1 MSINAVVLKVASRCN
16 LNCSYCYMYQHAD
29 QGYLRQPKL
38 MSDEVFEATL
48 SAMLRHSEAAGPKHR
63 IALTF
68 HGGEPTLIGAERFR
82 RFNLTARERL
92 GDRLMMTTIQ
102 TNALLLDERWIE
114 AFKEFDVLVSI
125 SLDGA
130 KEIHDAYRVD
140 HEGRGSHERTIRAI
154 RMLQDGGVTPR
165 ILSVANPGAS
175 GRETYRYF
183 RSLDI
188 TRMDFLLPDVTR
200 DIKIMMYGQYG
211 PTPVADFLIEA
222 FDAWMEENDSRVRV
236 RIFYELIRSFY
247 GAGPGSD
254 AFGNPLINY
263 LIVNTDGSIEGMD
276 ALRVCGEGL
285 IETGLNVLA
294 NDFSDLKN
302 TDSLIHRAVY
312 EGFPLAEECR
322 ACPERQA
329 CGGGHLPHRY
339 SKQNGFDNPSAWC
352 DDILKLFA
360 HIRRFTG
367 IELKSSRQSYV
378 A

>member
-1 MSINAVVLKVASRCN
+1 MSINAIVLKVASRCN

-38 MSDEVFEATL
+38 MSDEVFEGTL
-48 SAMLRHSEAAGPKHR
+48 SAMSRYCETAGPKHR

-68 HGGEPTLIGAERFR
+68 HGGEPTLMGSERFR
-82 RFNLTARERL
+82 RFNRRARERL
-92 GDRLMMTTIQ
+92 GDQLMMTTIQ
-102 TNALLLDERWIE
+102 TNALLLDEQWIE

-125 SLDGA
+125 SLDGKA
-130 KEIHDAYRVD
+130 EIHDAYRVD

-154 RMLQDGGVTPR
+154 RMLQDGGITPR

-183 RSLDI
+183 RGLDV

-200 DIKIMMYGQYG
+200 DIKDATYGRYG
-211 PTPVADFLIEA
+211 PTPVADFLIGA
-222 FDAWMEENDSRVRV
+222 FDAWMEENDPDIKV
-236 RIFYELIRSFY
+236 RIFHELIRSFL

-263 LIVNTDGSIEGMD
+263 LIINTDGSIEGMD
-276 ALRVCGEGL
+276 ALRVCEEGL
-285 IETGLNVLA
+285 VETGLNVLA
-294 NDFSDLKN
+294 NDFSELKRAG
-302 TDSLIHRAVY
+302 SLVHRAVY
-312 EGFPLAEECR
+312 EGIPLAEECR
-322 ACPERQA
+322 SCPERQA

-339 SKQNGFDNPSAWC
+339 SKLNGFDNPSAWC
-352 DDILKLFA
+352 EDILKLFA
-360 HIRRFTG
+360 HIRLRTG
-367 IELKSSRQSYV
+367 IELKSSKHSHV